1 MSIEY
6 SVDET
11 SVSLISASADQTQM
25 LGKIMGN
32 LARPGM
38 IITLTGD
45 LGSGKTCLVQGLA
58 KGLDVSET
66 SDVVSPS
73 YTLVNHYPGKLP
85 LYHIDLYRITA
96 DDLDDIGLDEILA
109 GDGVVAIEWAERLP
123 PDYWGHHLVTV
134 RIECSADDDRHIQI
148 AGYGRY
154 QDMARQIRF
163 NLPD

>member
-11 SVSLISASADQTQM
+11 SVSLISACADQTRT
-25 LGKIMGN
+25 LGQIIGN
-32 LARPGM
+32 LAQPGM
-38 IITLTGD
+38 IITLTGE
-45 LGSGKTCLVQGLA
+45 LGSGKTCLVQGVA
-58 KGLDVSET
+58 KGLDVRDT
-66 SDVVSPS
+66 RDVVSPS
-73 YTLVNHYPGKLP
+73 YTLVNLYPGRLP

-109 GDGVVAIEWAERLP
+109 GDGVVAIEWAERLLP
-123 PDYWGHHLVTV
+123 EFWGRHVVTV

-154 QDMARQIRF
+154 QDLARQIIL